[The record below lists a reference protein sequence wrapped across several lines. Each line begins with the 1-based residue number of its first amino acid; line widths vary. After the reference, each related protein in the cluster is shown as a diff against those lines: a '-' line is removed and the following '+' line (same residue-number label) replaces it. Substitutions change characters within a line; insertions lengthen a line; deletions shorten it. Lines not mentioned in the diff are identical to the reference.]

1 MKICEKCFKNSEIKE
16 IIKNNNTSIGQCDVD
31 PSHKNVHVF
40 DTNTETETLHA
51 IQDCLRSILD
61 IYSIDSD
68 LPKGYDIEKLHV
80 LSHALSNDW
89 AIFNVEDRQIKEIII
104 RLFENDDDVDKRLFE
119 KQVGAPILM
128 DKTFL
133 KENLILKNNNWN
145 QFCEELKYTNRFHND
160 KINLQNLKV
169 FIEETRI
176 SISIHEFNTQLR
188 HLYRA
193 RIVDF
198 ISNQSEIMAP
208 PKDIVT
214 PGRLNAQWIRV
225 LYLSTSPTICVDEC
239 RPTYNDIVYVGEVQ
253 LKNYSK
259 LDKQSILIADLS
271 NFTVKSLNRNFD
283 SERIYKYYVNYDVI
297 KHIQSGISEPSSPQG
312 QEYIPFQYIADYIKS
327 LGYDGI
333 KYSSI
338 FDPTTFNYMFFDPDL
353 FECIHWNKKI
363 VTNVSLKLEN
373 AD

>member
-51 IQDCLRSILD
+51 IQDCLRPILD

-68 LPKGYDIEKLHV
+68 LPKGYDIEKLYV
-80 LSHALSNDW
+80 LSLALSNDW

-104 RLFENDDDVDKRLFE
+104 RLFENDEDVDKRLFE
-119 KQVGAPILM
+119 KPVGVPILM
-128 DKTFL
+128 NQTFL
-133 KENLILKNNNWN
+133 KENLILKHNDWN

-169 FIEETRI
+169 FIEVTRI
-176 SISIHEFNTQLR
+176 SIPIHEFNTQLR

-208 PKDIVT
+208 PKDVVT

-225 LYLSTSPTICVDEC
+225 LYLSTSQTICVDEC
-239 RPTYNDIVYVGEVQ
+239 RPKHNDTVYVGEVQ
-253 LKNYSK
+253 LKYYDN

-271 NFTVKSLNRNFD
+271 DFTAKSLNRGLEEV
-283 SERIYKYYVNYDVI
+283 SKYYVNYDVI
-297 KHIQSGISEPSSPQG
+297 KHIQSGISEPSSSQG
-312 QEYIPFQYIADYIKS
+312 QDYIPFQYIADYIKS
-327 LGYDGI
+327 LGFDGI